1 MIKTVWWHPCIS
13 KGNKIS
19 ITKFCILWKHLYTMK
34 WYKTSI
40 YYEVVKW
47 FDIEIQVTWRN
58 FLDQVFSF
66 LDRKYEDAQKSAFP
80 WRYLWPKFVFAFP
93 PLLHQ
98 VKDKLNMLKY
108 HPFHYQTF
116 FCSFSFFNFPSL
128 SLLYILVYIRIFQC
142 EQAHFQLINSRLFY
156 VKRGIYYKRL
166 VYIINTW
173 CEPRFNKDAIVFILS
188 PEQ

>member
-1 MIKTVWWHPCIS
+1 
-13 KGNKIS
+13 
-19 ITKFCILWKHLYTMK
+19 
-34 WYKTSI
+34 
-40 YYEVVKW
+40 
-47 FDIEIQVTWRN
+47 
-58 FLDQVFSF
+58 
-66 LDRKYEDAQKSAFP
+66 
-80 WRYLWPKFVFAFP
+80 
-93 PLLHQ
+93 
-98 VKDKLNMLKY
+98 MLKY

-173 CEPRFNKDAIVFILS
+173 CEPRFTDLPKILKIIFGHRLYYLATKILQFFVKS
-188 PEQ
+188 LCKSCCNTNIPGRKIEKILIRMKERKEKIQKNII

>member
-1 MIKTVWWHPCIS
+1 
-13 KGNKIS
+13 
-19 ITKFCILWKHLYTMK
+19 
-34 WYKTSI
+34 
-40 YYEVVKW
+40 
-47 FDIEIQVTWRN
+47 
-58 FLDQVFSF
+58 
-66 LDRKYEDAQKSAFP
+66 
-80 WRYLWPKFVFAFP
+80 
-93 PLLHQ
+93 
-98 VKDKLNMLKY
+98 MLKY

-173 CEPRFNKDAIVFILS
+173 CEPRFTNLPKILKIIFGHRLYYLATNILQFFVKS
-188 PEQ
+188 LCKPCCKIATQIHQGEK